1 MKDKLD
7 ISSAVEGLYDT
18 FPFPPDPLV
27 DEAPPGYNWRWSWPV
42 AYSFCSGQKPKKQD
56 IRILDA
62 GCGTGSSTDYL
73 VHLNSQASVV
83 GIDLSSGALQV
94 AKERCSR
101 SGASRV
107 ELHHLSIYDVGKLEG
122 EFDFINCVG
131 VLHHLPDPI
140 RGIQNLA
147 LKLAP
152 GGIMHI
158 FVYAELGRWEISL
171 MQQAIAILQ
180 GNERG
185 NYKDGVN
192 IGRQLFAS
200 LPENNRLV
208 KYEQQRWAFENQRD
222 ECFADMYV
230 HPQEIDYNIDTLFE
244 LIQASGLEFLGFSNS
259 EYWDI
264 KRLLGKSPEL
274 TERAIDLNDQERYRL
289 IELLDPQIS
298 HYEFFLGRPPLQ
310 KVDWSDDR
318 FLSAAIPEL
327 SPCIQGWPSEN
338 IFDGDY
344 KLVNLSREEYE
355 FLQACDNGAS
365 SKSQLTVGEILT
377 NLPIGLETVRSLQS
391 RLLILLTPGL

>member
-1 MKDKLD
+1 MKNKLD
-7 ISSAVEGLYDT
+7 ISSAVEGLYDA
-18 FPFPPDPLV
+18 FPFPPDPLI

-42 AYSFCSGQKPKKQD
+42 AYSFCTGQKPKKQD

-73 VHLNSQASVV
+73 VHLNPQASVV
-83 GIDLSSGALQV
+83 GIDLSSGALRV
-94 AKERCSR
+94 AKERCRR

-107 ELHHLSIYDVGKLEG
+107 EFHHLNIYNVGQLEG

-147 LKLAP
+147 LKLAS

-158 FVYAELGRWEISL
+158 FVYGELGRWEISL

-180 GNERG
+180 GNKHG
-185 NYKDGVN
+185 NYKDGVK

-208 KYEQQRWAFENQRD
+208 KYEQEKWSFENQRD

-244 LIQASGLEFLGFSNS
+244 LIQASGLKFLGFSNW

-274 TERAIDLNDQERYRL
+274 VERAINLNYQERYRL

-310 KVDWSDDR
+310 KIDWSDDQ
-318 FLSAAIPEL
+318 FLKAAIPEL

-344 KLVNLSREEYE
+344 KLVNLSRQEYE
-355 FLQACDNGAS
+355 FLQVCDKATN
-365 SKSQLTVGEILT
+365 SKSQPTVGEILK
-377 NLPIGLETVRSLQS
+377 NVSAGLETVRSLQS

>member
-42 AYSFCSGQKPKKQD
+42 AYSFCTGQTPQKQN

-73 VHLNSQASVV
+73 VHLNPQASVV

-107 ELHHLSIYDVGKLEG
+107 EFHHLSIYDVGQIEG
-122 EFDFINCVG
+122 EFNFINCVG

-158 FVYAELGRWEISL
+158 FVYAELGRWEIRL

-185 NYKDGVN
+185 NYQDGVK

-208 KYEQQRWAFENQRD
+208 KYEQERWAFENKRD

-244 LIQASGLEFLGFSNS
+244 LIEASGLEFLGFSNR
-259 EYWDI
+259 EYWNI
-264 KRLLGKSPEL
+264 ERLVGKSSEL
-274 TERAIDLNDQERYRL
+274 LDRVVGLDEQERYRL

-298 HYEFFLGRPPLQ
+298 HYEFFLSRPPLPRIN
-310 KVDWSDDR
+310 WSDDR
-318 FLSAAIPEL
+318 LLLAATPKL

-355 FLQACDNGAS
+355 FLQACDTNS
-365 SKSQLTVGEILT
+365 NSQSPSTVGEILA
-377 NLPIGLETVRSLQS
+377 NVPVGLEIVRSLQS
-391 RLLILLTPGL
+391 RLLILLTE